1 MRSVMP
7 RIIVIAALASVL
19 AACSGDDDTAE
30 TSTTTTAVPITTL
43 GTTQAPPVT
52 TAAPTTATTSTTL
65 AALGQV
71 EFPSYT
77 IVSRSEGE
85 AGDTVVVLIDP
96 DFESLSDIDL
106 QNVLAD
112 VVERFPPVFE
122 AYVVSSQEAAD
133 LVLVDDVDTAGEAV
147 LDQHFWARLED
158 GFRIVFAGP
167 FAELSPLI
175 LGS

>member
-1 MRSVMP
+1 MRTSTL
-7 RIIVIAALASVL
+7 RWIVIAALTAVL
-19 AACSGDDDTAE
+19 AGCSGDDDDTAE
-30 TSTTTTAVPITTL
+30 TSTSTTAAPITTL

-52 TAAPTTATTSTTL
+52 TAATTTTSTTL
-65 AALGQV
+65 AELGQV
-71 EFPSYT
+71 AFPSYT

-85 AGDTVVVLIDP
+85 EGDTVVVLIDP

-133 LVLVDDVDTAGEAV
+133 LVLSDEVDTAGEAV

-167 FAELSPLI
+167 FEELSPLI